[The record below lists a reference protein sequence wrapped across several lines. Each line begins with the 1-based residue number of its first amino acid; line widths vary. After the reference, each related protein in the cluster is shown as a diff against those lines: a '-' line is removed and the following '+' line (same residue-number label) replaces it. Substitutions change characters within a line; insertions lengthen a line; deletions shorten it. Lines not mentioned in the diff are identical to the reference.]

1 MFSLCRDVLDDPDRQ
16 TLTHTER
23 ERERERDAC
32 TQIITHTHLQANPM
46 WSMARISGVKGGKK
60 RTKLLAT
67 RE

>member
-16 TLTHTER
+16 TLTHTR
-23 ERERERDAC
+23 THRDAY